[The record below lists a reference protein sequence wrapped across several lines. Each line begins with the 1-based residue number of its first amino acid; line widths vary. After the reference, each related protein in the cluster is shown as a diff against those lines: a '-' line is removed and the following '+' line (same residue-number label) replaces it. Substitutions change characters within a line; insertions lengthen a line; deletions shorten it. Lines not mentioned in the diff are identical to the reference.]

1 MSPIP
6 DKSVVV
12 LVASKGTSA
21 DTGTT
26 QQPESRSEIVEVL
39 DPGTNAT
46 YRVAHLLGLMII
58 TIPPQRI
65 LSMYHVTY
73 EAAGFVAAMHLNE
86 RNSSI
91 VPDLAERMKGCD
103 IKFTYEM
110 ADSQYNR
117 LVALKTVQQ
126 VATRPDMKP
135 GHTYSSD
142 QWMPRP
148 TAMIG
153 AAASSISLA
162 VANLAGI
169 YQIPQI
175 SASSSATALDNKVA
189 APYFSRT
196 YPTNQA
202 DAEALMIYFKSL
214 GVTHF
219 GCIYMRDLYGSSFGQ
234 AVVSAAA
241 EHGIEIYFTAFE
253 AGDDQSLKE
262 GLQYLKS
269 TQVRYFFAVV
279 YVDLSETVFREG
291 YNMGIMGHPGYT
303 WLLGD
308 SSSYLA
314 SGDHTVDLATES
326 DIAKAING
334 VGVILPG
341 IDIHPNLQQIMEH
354 DFRTNQQLQQDFVA
368 AHQPNLHRFFKELD
382 FETMK
387 TSIFVGM
394 AYDAVISV
402 GLAACQQSERFFSP
416 EQLRT
421 GIRQQ
426 AFHGAT
432 GYVTFNNFTGTR
444 DLLGLRYTITNVVVA
459 DDDQQVTP
467 GRISFDATART
478 AIEFPSQVVDLGL
491 GPYVYTDNTTTT
503 PPALPHVDVDM
514 NFIPRGIQ
522 AFGWGLMTFIIV
534 LSACCIAFAQHY
546 RTKQTVA
553 AAQPAFLMM
562 ISSGCLLMATAI
574 LPMSLQE
581 PIPESGLDIACM
593 SQLYLVCIGFCVSFS
608 ALFCKLYRINK
619 LQQGASQFRR
629 VTIDVKDVMYPLVI
643 MVMLNLAVLVA
654 WTVAD
659 PLKWDRRE
667 PEHARDEFN
676 RTIASYAVC
685 SSSNET
691 FGKVFGTLL
700 FAINF
705 VALALANWESYKG
718 QKLPSHVN
726 ETRRI
731 AFSMFFLIEACLL
744 GIPILLVVQS
754 NSTGSFLVKA
764 VLIFWLCAAILGP
777 MFLPLWNK
785 QTGRESLTRSV
796 SILSSRNL
804 TNRSSERVMFPSK
817 TFHVG
822 MQHQQSSTAL
832 WSLDNTQ

>member
-1 MSPIP
+1 MS
-6 DKSVVV
+6 
-12 LVASKGTSA
+12 
-21 DTGTT
+21 
-26 QQPESRSEIVEVL
+26 Q
-39 DPGTNAT
+39 
-46 YRVAHLLGLMII
+46 I
-58 TIPPQRI
+58 T
-65 LSMYHVTY
+65 H

-110 ADSQYNR
+110 ADAQYNR

-135 GHTYSSD
+135 GHTYRYSFD
-142 QWMPRP
+142 QWKPRP
-148 TAMIG
+148 TAIIG
-153 AAASSISLA
+153 ADASAISLA

-175 SASSSATALDNKVA
+175 SGSSSATDLDNKMA

-202 DAEALMIYFKSL
+202 DAEALMIYYKSL

-219 GCIYMRDLYGSSFGQ
+219 GCIFMRDVYGSSFGK
-234 AVVSAAA
+234 AVITAAA
-241 EHGIEIYFTAFE
+241 EHGIEIYFTAYE

-262 GLQYLKS
+262 GLQYLRS
-269 TQVRYFFAVV
+269 TQVRYFFAII
-279 YVDLSETVFREG
+279 YTDLSETVFREA
-291 YNMGIMGHPGYT
+291 YKMGIMGHPGYT

-308 SSSYLA
+308 GSSYLT
-314 SGDHTVDLATES
+314 SGDYTVDRATKS

-354 DFRTNQQLQQDFVA
+354 DFRTNQQLQEDFVA
-368 AHQPNLHRFFKELD
+368 AHQPNLHHFFKERD
-382 FETMK
+382 FFETMK
-387 TSIFVGM
+387 PSIFVGM
-394 AYDAVISV
+394 TYDAVISV
-402 GLAACQQSERFFSP
+402 GLAACQQPERFFSP
-416 EQLRT
+416 EQLLH

-426 AFHGAT
+426 TFHGAT
-432 GYVTFNNFTGTR
+432 GYVTYNNFTGTR
-444 DLLGLRYTITNVVVA
+444 DLLGLGYAITNIVIA
-459 DDDQQVTP
+459 NDDQQVTP
-467 GRISFDATART
+467 GRIRFDATTRT

-514 NFIPRGIQ
+514 NLIPRGIQ
-522 AFGWGLMTFIIV
+522 AFGWGLMTFIII
-534 LSACCIAFAQHY
+534 LSACCIAFSQHY
-546 RTKQTVA
+546 RTKQAVA

-581 PIPESGLDIACM
+581 PIPESSLDIACM

-608 ALFCKLYRINK
+608 ALYCKLYRINK
-619 LQQGASQFRR
+619 LQQGACQFRR
-629 VTIDVKDVMYPLVI
+629 VTIGVKDVMYPLII
-643 MVMLNLAVLVA
+643 MVSLNLVVLVV
-654 WTVAD
+654 WTVVD
-659 PLKWDRRE
+659 PCVWDRRE
-667 PEHARDEFN
+667 PEHSRDEFN

-691 FGKVFGTLL
+691 LGNAFGALL
-700 FAINF
+700 FVINF
-705 VALALANWESYKG
+705 VALALANWESFKG
-718 QKLPSHVN
+718 RKLPSHVN

-731 AFSMFFLIEACLL
+731 AFSMFFLMEACLL

-754 NSTGSFLVKA
+754 NPTGLFLAKA

-777 MFLPLWNK
+777 LFLPLWNK

-796 SILSSRNL
+796 SILSSRNFMH
-804 TNRSSERVMFPSK
+804 RSSEMFPGRASH
-817 TFHVG
+817 FG
-822 MQHQQSSTAL
+822 MISSELLQHQQPSQVL
-832 WSLDNTQ
+832 RNLDDNLN